1 MRNWRRRS
9 TTHLCISHTPSKRN
23 YKKQY
28 VKNEFKEN
36 YLKKKKIKTKRNG
49 RRRNDDL
56 SKCRLSDPLY
66 NLVHRIQSNSICFF
80 NLLQSP
86 ETYVRFVLYR
96 KTNKLI

>member
-36 YLKKKKIKTKRNG
+36 YLKKKKENQDKEKRKKKK
-49 RRRNDDL
+49 R
-56 SKCRLSDPLY
+56 
-66 NLVHRIQSNSICFF
+66 
-80 NLLQSP
+80 
-86 ETYVRFVLYR
+86 
-96 KTNKLI
+96 

>member
-36 YLKKKKIKTKRNG
+36 YLKKKRKSRQRETEEEETMISRNVVCPILCIISCIESNRTLFAFSTFYNHQKRMY
-49 RRRNDDL
+49 DL
-56 SKCRLSDPLY
+56 SCIVR
-66 NLVHRIQSNSICFF
+66 RIN
-80 NLLQSP
+80 
-86 ETYVRFVLYR
+86 
-96 KTNKLI
+96 